1 MYGKPF
7 IGNIKVNFYFII
19 IEENPFVV
27 RIMSVFTEECEGYD
41 VFKQHSLSVKKE
53 QIEHTIVY
61 KIVFTRS
68 FFFSERC
75 RNISQA

>member
-1 MYGKPF
+1 
-7 IGNIKVNFYFII
+7 
-19 IEENPFVV
+19 
-27 RIMSVFTEECEGYD
+27 MSVFTEECKGYD